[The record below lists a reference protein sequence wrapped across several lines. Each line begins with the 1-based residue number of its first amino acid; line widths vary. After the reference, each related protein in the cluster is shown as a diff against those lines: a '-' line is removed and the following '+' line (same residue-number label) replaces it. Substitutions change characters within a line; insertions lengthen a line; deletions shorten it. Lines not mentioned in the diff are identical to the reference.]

1 MNLKYLSYFIKVAE
15 HENFTRASNELFLCQ
30 STLSKSVM
38 ALEKELETS
47 LIDRSSNEFK
57 LTEHGVLLVEK
68 GRYLLDMIGKQEE
81 QIYSRIRGHQGE
93 LRIGIPP
100 VILTA
105 YFPSI
110 IYEFQKQNPNISIRV
125 VEAGANTVKER
136 VDNGS
141 VDLGVIIF
149 PFAYPGYHVAP
160 FASSFN
166 VLLVHQSQRLA
177 GREAVRFREL
187 IDEDFMIL
195 DHTYMLHD
203 RILSSCRDAGFEPR
217 ITCQSSQWDF
227 LAEMVA
233 LNQGISILPLPIAVR
248 FHSDSIR
255 RIRLTEPEFPW
266 EIAIIVP
273 KERYVSGVMD
283 SFIRFACER
292 VAGGEAG

>member
-1 MNLKYLSYFIKVAE
+1 M
-15 HENFTRASNELFLCQ
+15 C
-30 STLSKSVM
+30 
-38 ALEKELETS
+38 
-47 LIDRSSNEFK
+47 SSD
-57 LTEHGVLLVEK
+57 
-68 GRYLLDMIGKQEE
+68 LLDMIGKQEE

-166 VLLVHQSQRLA
+166 VLLVHQSHRLA

-203 RILSSCRDAGFEPR
+203 RILSSCRDA
-217 ITCQSSQWDF
+217 
-227 LAEMVA
+227 
-233 LNQGISILPLPIAVR
+233 
-248 FHSDSIR
+248 
-255 RIRLTEPEFPW
+255 
-266 EIAIIVP
+266 
-273 KERYVSGVMD
+273 
-283 SFIRFACER
+283 
-292 VAGGEAG
+292 